1 MWLQALVTSNYAM
14 GSCEVK
20 DALTSLIISTT
31 APKNY
36 RMKNPRVY
44 ESTSRASHS
53 IEPIA
58 EPLKL

>member
-1 MWLQALVTSNYAM
+1 MWLQALVPSNHAM
-14 GSCEVK
+14 GSREVK
-20 DALTSLIISTT
+20 DALISLIISTT